1 MRSAIRK
8 HLSDFI
14 AIVVLFIMALGIGG
28 YILSNQRL
36 RFPLIESK
44 PLTIKADLP
53 DAQAVTPGQG
63 QTVRIA
69 GVEVGQIGKV
79 NLENGHAVVDLEI
92 NPKYKHLIHQDATA
106 LLRSKTGLKD
116 MFVEVDPGDG
126 KPPLKSGEHIRLSNT
141 LPDVDPD
148 EFLSALDAD
157 TRDYL
162 KLLITGAGKG
172 LQGRGKDLQNTFAE
186 FGPLHRDLARATQ
199 AFAERRRNLRRLV
212 HNYGLLVQELGGHQ
226 HDLTTFV
233 QASNAVFRAFASE
246 NQNIALAVHRLPGAL
261 NQTVGTLHKVDRLAG
276 VLPPALNSLRPAFRQ
291 LDVANHQVIPFAREA
306 TPIIRKQIRPFTRIA
321 RPYFRD
327 LGNASS
333 KLARANPQLRDFQHG
348 LNRLF
353 NMGAYNP
360 NGREGVSS
368 SCASGTGACTAHDR
382 DRNEGYLYWLAWAGQ
397 NTVSLFSTADA
408 NGPYRRAYINGLQC
422 ADIKTAIHQ
431 SLDPVVS
438 GAPAPIGGSGGVV
451 DTIETNFLN
460 AIDQLGVSGACQT

>member
-14 AIVVLFIMALGIGG
+14 AIVVLFLMALGIGG

-36 RFPLIESK
+36 RFPLIEQK
-44 PLTIKADLP
+44 PLTIKAEFP

-63 QTVRIA
+63 QTVRIS

-79 NLENGHAVVDLEI
+79 NLQDGHAVVDLEI
-92 NPKYKHLIHQDATA
+92 DPKYKGLIRQDASA

-116 MFVEVDPGDG
+116 MFVEVDPGEG
-126 KPPLKSGEHIRLSNT
+126 KALSSGGHIRLSNT

-162 KLLITGAGKG
+162 KLLINGLGKG

-212 HNYGLLVQELGGHQ
+212 HNYGLLVHELGGRQ

-246 NQNIALAVHRLPGAL
+246 NQNISLAVHRLPGAL
-261 NQTVGTLHKVDRLAG
+261 NQTVSTLRKTDRLSR
-276 VLPPALNSLRPAFRQ
+276 VMRPALNALRPPFRQ
-291 LDVANHQVIPFAREA
+291 IDTANHQLIPFAKEA
-306 TPIIRKQIRPFTRIA
+306 TPILKKQIRPFTRIA

-327 LGNASS
+327 LGKASK
-333 KLARANPQLRDFQHG
+333 KLAQANPQARSFTHQF
-348 LNRLF
+348 NRFF
-353 NMGAYNP
+353 NIGAYNP
-360 NGREGVSS
+360 NGAEGL
-368 SCASGTGACTAHDR
+368 SGNLTR
-382 DRNEGYLYWLAWAGQ
+382 DRARQEGYLYWLAWAGQ

-408 NGPYRRAYINGLQC
+408 NGPYRRGYINGLGC
-422 ADIKTAIHQ
+422 GLLENAIHE
-431 SLDPVVS
+431 SLDPVIA
-438 GAPAPIGGSGGVV
+438 GAPPPLGGSGGA
-451 DTIETNFLN
+451 IEAVRNNLISAVGN
-460 AIDQLGVSGACQT
+460 LGSAGACQS

>member
-1 MRSAIRK
+1 MKSAIRK

-14 AIVVLFIMALGIGG
+14 AIVVLFLMAMGIGG
-28 YILSNQRL
+28 FILSKQRL
-36 RFPLIESK
+36 RFPLIQSK
-44 PLTIKADLP
+44 PLTIKAELP

-63 QTVRIA
+63 QTVRVA
-69 GVEVGQIGKV
+69 GVNVGQIGKV
-79 NLENGHAVVDLEI
+79 NLENGHAVVDLQVD
-92 NPKYKHLIHQDATA
+92 PKYKGLIRDDATA

-116 MFVEVDPGDG
+116 MFLEIDPGEG
-126 KPPLKSGEHIRLSNT
+126 KPLKSGGTIRLSNT
-141 LPDVDPD
+141 LPDIDPD

-212 HNYGLLVQELGGHQ
+212 HNYGLLVHELGGHQ

-261 NQTVGTLHKVDRLAG
+261 SQTVSTLRKADRLSL
-276 VLPPALNSLRPAFRQ
+276 VMRPALNALRPPFRQ
-291 LDVANHQVIPFAREA
+291 LDTANHQVIPFAREA
-306 TPIIRKQIRPFTRIA
+306 TPIIRKQVRPFTRIS
-321 RPYFRD
+321 RPFFRD
-327 LGNASS
+327 LGTASRR
-333 KLARANPQLRDFQHG
+333 LARANPQLRRFNRG

-360 NGREGVSS
+360 GGAEGISS
-368 SCASGTGACTAHDR
+368 TCESGAGACSAQDR
-382 DRNEGYLYWLAWAGQ
+382 NRNEGYLYWLAWAGQ

-408 NGPYRRAYINGLQC
+408 NGPFRRAYINGLQC
-422 ADIKTAIHQ
+422 ADISGPIHDA
-431 SLDPVVS
+431 LDPLASDPTV
-438 GAPAPIGGSGGVV
+438 GPIVTLV
-451 DTIETNFLN
+451 ENNFLN
-460 AIDQLGVSGACQT
+460 AVTQLGGSGVCQT